1 MQILGQNSRKSSNR
15 NHTSLR
21 MFRSPPP
28 FLFFWSG
35 KKYQGGNQLYRH
47 NGVCTRTL
55 RACFTFKRHTQHPG
69 QQTKTLFH
77 CKWCSFLLSHPGLA
91 QRDVHLS
98 GFAQFGVKLYRTLLS
113 SRLQRLRR
121 RRRIR
126 AFARHWFKY
135 ALEKVCLVAVSA
147 TRARCG
153 SMERVCVVMIIVDEV
168 WGLCSPGWQWQA
180 VFFVPNVH
188 WHGRRSPLL

>member
-1 MQILGQNSRKSSNR
+1 MSVQGHLELVSLSKDIHSTLGSKRK
-15 NHTSLR
+15 H
-21 MFRSPPP
+21 
-28 FLFFWSG
+28 FFIASG
-35 KKYQGGNQLYRH
+35 A
-47 NGVCTRTL
+47 VS
-55 RACFTFKRHTQHPG
+55 CFHTQGWHKEMCTFQGLLNLGSNYIGHFFPPG
-69 QQTKTLFH
+69 
-77 CKWCSFLLSHPGLA
+77 C
-91 QRDVHLS
+91 RDS
-98 GFAQFGVKLYRTLLS
+98 DG
-113 SRLQRLRR
+113 